1 MNDESLPIKDTPYE
15 MKPASKTRLIGII
28 GAVVILLC
36 SVVFVID
43 RLFTDFEPSSPVNI
57 GDPITSEDTKNSLKG
72 RIKYTNP
79 ANYPEEDISYK
90 LVDKDGKD
98 LILLKCEDEKLKVA
112 ENLSVEVRGLQTKTK
127 AGEDVLIVE
136 EIIIS
141 N

>member
-1 MNDESLPIKDTPYE
+1 MNDESLPIKDAPFK
-15 MKPASKTRLIGII
+15 MRPKSKAYLIKLIGV
-28 GAVVILLC
+28 VVILLG
-36 SVVFVID
+36 SAVFVID

-127 AGEDVLIVE
+127 AGKNVLIVE